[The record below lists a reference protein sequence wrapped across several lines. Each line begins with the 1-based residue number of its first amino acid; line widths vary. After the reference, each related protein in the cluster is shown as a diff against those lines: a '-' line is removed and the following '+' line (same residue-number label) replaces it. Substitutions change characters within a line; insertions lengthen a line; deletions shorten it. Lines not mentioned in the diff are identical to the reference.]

1 MCEQGTRFPF
11 DTQPA
16 TQTLGGPCNRPP
28 SAQHELWGLMA
39 PAQSARGLLLVNGQ
53 HLERVDFIP
62 GFVAPDSLTGLLHRE
77 FSAGLYR
84 AQAVYPLGTNA
95 SCPLPPRE
103 GQQKASLCLHVLALQ
118 LTGLSK

>member
-1 MCEQGTRFPF
+1 
-11 DTQPA
+11 
-16 TQTLGGPCNRPP
+16 
-28 SAQHELWGLMA
+28 MA

-103 GQQKASLCLHVLALQ
+103 GQQKANLYLHILALQ